1 MARVVR
7 FRIIPA
13 LTAAAVLVLV
23 LAVPARADVNFTRGG
38 AFGESVD
45 VTLAGIDINS
55 GPSPV
60 VTLPPTGGGPFT
72 DNLAEVN
79 LPDALLAQ
87 VLQVSTEG
95 ALGPAGFVESSA
107 DVANVRVGPSD
118 SPILGATAVHS
129 ECRADSLGSTGT
141 ASLASLSIGGE
152 PVANLEP
159 PANTVIP
166 VPGVGE
172 IRLNEQI
179 SSSTR
184 GEEEGITNIT
194 VNAIHVVFDG
204 ALGTGDIIISQSRC
218 EVQGPNVVIPEVALA
233 VLLPLSAL
241 MLFGGYYYF
250 IVRRRAA
257 Q

>member
-7 FRIIPA
+7 LRIIPA
-13 LTAAAVLVLV
+13 LTAAAVFVLM

-45 VTLAGIDINS
+45 VTLAGTDINS
-55 GPSPV
+55 GPTPV

-72 DNLAEVN
+72 DNLAQVD

-107 DVANVRVGPSD
+107 DVANVRIGPAA
-118 SPILGATAVHS
+118 SPVLEATAVHS

-141 ASLASLSIGGE
+141 ASLASLEIGGE
-152 PVANLEP
+152 GGALEP
-159 PANTVIP
+159 PPNTVIP

-184 GEEEGITNIT
+184 GEEEGVTNIT

-204 ALGTGDIIISQSRC
+204 PLGTGDIIISQSRC
-218 EVQGPNVVIPEVALA
+218 EVQGPNVVIPEVAIA

-241 MLFGGYYYF
+241 LLFGGYYY
-250 IVRRRAA
+250 IVRRRRAA